1 MQILSGEAF
10 QTLLLSPDFHFKTEY
25 LKLLKDKA
33 SEMLNQWSSDILEVW
48 TEVFAL
54 TLAKLVK
61 RDGDTKHCLDCKQ
74 VTVKMNDKNQAIKV
88 RIKGALLLG
97 FVAKYDSL
105 GSPDLFEEYFLSEK
119 SRNRLILT
127 IC

>member
-1 MQILSGEAF
+1 
-10 QTLLLSPDFHFKTEY
+10 
-25 LKLLKDKA
+25 
-33 SEMLNQWSSDILEVW
+33 MLNQWSSDILEVW

-54 TLAKLVK
+54 TLARLVK
-61 RDGDTKHCLDCKQ
+61 RDSDTKHCLDCKQ

-88 RIKGALLLG
+88 RIKGALLFG

-105 GSPDLFEEYFLSEK
+105 GSPDLFEEYFLSDK

-127 IC
+127 ICQDLHWEVRKQMC